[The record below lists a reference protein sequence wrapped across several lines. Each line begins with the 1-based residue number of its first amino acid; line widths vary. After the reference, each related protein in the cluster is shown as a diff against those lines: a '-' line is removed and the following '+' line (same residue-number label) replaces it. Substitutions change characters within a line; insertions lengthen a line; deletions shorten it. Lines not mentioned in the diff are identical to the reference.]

1 MLELLGSERP
11 SGSDDVTD
19 GVGIMTG
26 DEVEVSD
33 SFCCLEL
40 GKGDTSLVFWSFMDH
55 VTARVLNDRRVLIQ
69 VAKEST

>member
-11 SGSDDVTD
+11 SGSDDVID

-33 SFCCLEL
+33 SFCGL
-40 GKGDTSLVFWSFMDH
+40 GLGRGDASLVFWSFMDQ
-55 VTARVLNDRRVLIQ
+55 VTASILDDCRVIIQ
-69 VAKEST
+69 VAKNIT